1 MNIKYPLEQV
11 LTIKKDRVARAEK
24 VVKDKQ
30 KIVNTEEERLKKVE
44 SERDVINN
52 HYKAKITQLRN
63 ALDEGTTGEEVLK
76 MKAYIKVV
84 KENLEEEDKKV
95 AKQKEVLLAAKRELQ
110 KAQMEY
116 KRQRIEVEKTELH
129 KKQWMKEA
137 LLAEERQEAK
147 DQDEMGQL
155 LFQIRKS
162 KPIN

>member
-11 LTIKKDRVARAEK
+11 LTIKKDRVQRAEK
-24 VVKDKQ
+24 VVKEKQ

-44 SERDVINN
+44 SERDIVGD
-52 HYKAKITQLRN
+52 HYKAKISQLRN

-84 KENLEEEDKKV
+84 KENLEEEEKKV
-95 AKQKEVLLAAKRELQ
+95 LKQKEILLSAKRELQ
-110 KAQMEY
+110 KAQVEY
-116 KRQRIEVEKTELH
+116 KRRRIEVEKTELH

-162 KPIN
+162 KPMN

>member
-11 LTIKKDRVARAEK
+11 LTIKKDRVQRAEK
-24 VVKDKQ
+24 VVKEKQ

-44 SERDVINN
+44 SERDIVND
-52 HYKAKITQLRN
+52 HYKAKISQLRN

-76 MKAYIKVV
+76 MKVYIKVV
-84 KENLEEEDKKV
+84 KENLEAEEQKV
-95 AKQKEVLLAAKRELQ
+95 LKQKEILLNAKRELQ
-110 KAQMEY
+110 KAQIEY
-116 KRQRIEVEKTELH
+116 KRRRIEVEKTELH

-137 LLAEERQEAK
+137 LLTEERQEAK
-147 DQDEMGQL
+147 EQDEMGQL

>member
-1 MNIKYPLEQV
+1 MNVKYPLEQV
-11 LTIKKDRVARAEK
+11 LAIKKDRVARAEK

-44 SERDVINN
+44 SERDVVNG

-84 KENLEEEDKKV
+84 KENLEEEEKKV

-110 KAQMEY
+110 KAQIEY
-116 KRQRIEVEKTELH
+116 KRRRIEVEKTELH
-129 KKQWMKEA
+129 KKEWMKEA